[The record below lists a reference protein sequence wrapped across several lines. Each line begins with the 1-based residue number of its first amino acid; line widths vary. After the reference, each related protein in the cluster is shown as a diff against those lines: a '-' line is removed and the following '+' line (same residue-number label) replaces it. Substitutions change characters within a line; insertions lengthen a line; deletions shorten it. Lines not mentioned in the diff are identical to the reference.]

1 MMTSGSRGNACLVYS
16 LAMNL
21 AATAIR
27 SGAFDEGRN
36 LSTVPA
42 ISVEG
47 LSKNYGRLRAV
58 RDLHL
63 EVAQG
68 EVFGF
73 LGLNGAGKTTTIRIL
88 LDLLRP
94 TGGAARVLGRDCQ
107 SESLAV
113 RARVGYL
120 PGEMGLY
127 ADMTGRTLLDLL
139 AHLSGRP

>member
-1 MMTSGSRGNACLVYS
+1 M
-16 LAMNL
+16 
-21 AATAIR
+21 ATTMP
-27 SGAFDEGRN
+27 GASSAG
-36 LSTVPA
+36 VPA
-42 ISVEG
+42 ISIEG
-47 LSKNYGRLRAV
+47 LSKNFGRLRAV
-58 RDLHL
+58 RSLDL

-94 TGGAARVLGRDCQ
+94 SAGTARVLGRDCQ
-107 SESLAV
+107 REGLAV

-127 ADMTGRTLLDLL
+127 ADMTGRALLDLL
-139 AHLSGRP
+139 ARLSGRPFDERFRGRLY